1 MIMKL
6 FNMRN
11 TIAAIAVAMFALTG
25 AAFAQNQNEY
35 RDWQRE
41 QSYGRAGYLPNAP
54 NCPVDSSPK
63 WDPNAQAWGCINNY
77 PTRSE
82 RNPRNAPNCPVGT
95 SPKWD
100 PAALAWG
107 CVDDYYMRNDR
118 NYRGNDQ
125 NYQRNDQNYRVYRN
139 GSYYETDNRG
149 AELLRQAVQSGYNQ
163 GYTQGRQD
171 RSRGRSMN
179 YYGNDLYSNGTYGYQ
194 SYVARDQYQ
203 YYFQQGFE
211 RGYQDGYNSTSRYG
225 SRSGNTFNI
234 LGSVLN
240 TILNLRQN

>member
-6 FNMRN
+6 FNLRN
-11 TIAAIAVAMFALTG
+11 TIAIALAMFALTG
-25 AAFAQNQNEY
+25 ATFAQSWEY
-35 RDWQRE
+35 RQP
-41 QSYGRAGYLPNAP
+41 QNYGYMPPAP
-54 NCPVDSSPK
+54 NCPVGTSPQ
-63 WDPNAQAWGCINNY
+63 WDPNALAWGCPSDY
-77 PTRSE
+77 PRASD

-95 SPKWD
+95 SPQWD
-100 PAALAWG
+100 PNALAWG
-107 CVDDYYMRNDR
+107 CPSDRNYRNERNRQRNDR
-118 NYRGNDQ
+118 NYR
-125 NYQRNDQNYRVYRN
+125 VYRD

-149 AELLRQAVQSGYNQ
+149 AELLRQAVKSGYSQ

-179 YYGNDLYSNGTYGYQ
+179 YNGNDLYSSGTYGYE

-203 YYFQQGFE
+203 HYFQQGFE

-225 SRSGNTFNI
+225 TRSGNTFNI